1 MTGTVSAHWLR
12 LRFWGRVIVSDWT
25 LTLLTSHKEE
35 PLRTF
40 WFTENHG
47 RWTWLSSG
55 GLNLGGG
62 EEKLDV
68 TLERPDVTLYGLIDL
83 VVCRFLFLFFCFLLL
98 FFGCVCVRLFAVVF
112 AFILRTEFS
121 LYQSVTLLNLQRF
134 LFKYSMFVLTP
145 SSLPFFHPPP
155 SSDLA
160 EGSVCQSCHSC
171 FEVG

>member
-40 WFTENHG
+40 WFTEIHG
-47 RWTWLSSG
+47 RWTWLNSG
-55 GLNLGGG
+55 GLNWG
-62 EEKLDV
+62 EKRNLMS
-68 TLERPDVTLYGLIDL
+68 LWKGLMSL
-83 VVCRFLFLFFCFLLL
+83 CMVWLTWLFAVFCFY
-98 FFGCVCVRLFAVVF
+98 FFVFFICFLGVCVRLFAVVF

-145 SSLPFFHPPP
+145 RSLPFFHPPP